1 MWLALRTTKKKE
13 IERYILVEWSFMAVT
28 DKKIGIRLNEDSCR
42 KAQRSCEERI
52 SQKIE
57 KVIILDAG
65 EGKRLHPLTENMPK
79 CLIKI
84 GNKTILE
91 HQLCNLVECGIEEL
105 ILVIGYH
112 SNLIKEKLKRGFS
125 DLEIRYV
132 RNPIYYK
139 TNTVYSLWLARKEMN
154 TDFIYLNG
162 DVFFHRDILK
172 RLIDSERNTCLAID
186 KKRRVGEEEVK
197 VKILDGLVKRIG
209 KEMKH
214 STADGEFI
222 GVAKF
227 CKEINIVFKKR
238 LDEVVKEGKVNAF
251 FELAVQRMLSD
262 YDLYAVDVSDLPC
275 IEIDTYDDLEEAR
288 NLFFKMKGVAR

>member
-1 MWLALRTTKKKE
+1 ME
-13 IERYILVEWSFMAVT
+13 
-28 DKKIGIRLNEDSCR
+28 
-42 KAQRSCEERI
+42 KA
-52 SQKIE
+52 
-57 KVIILDAG
+57 IILDAG

-91 HQLCNLVECGIEEL
+91 HQLRNLVECGIEEL

-112 SNLIKEKLKRGFS
+112 SNMILEKLKQGFS

-132 RNPIYYK
+132 KNPIYYR
-139 TNTVYSLWLARKEMN
+139 TNTVYSLWLARNEMN

-172 RLIDSERNTCLAID
+172 RLIDSELNTCLAID

-197 VKILDGLVKRIG
+197 VKIVDGLVKEIG
-209 KEMKH
+209 KEIKH
-214 STADGEFI
+214 SMADGEFI

-227 CKEINIVFKKR
+227 CKEINVVFKKR
-238 LDEVVKEGKVNAF
+238 LDEVVEEGKVNAF
-251 FELAVQRMLSD
+251 FELAVQRMLSN
-262 YDLYAVDVSDLPC
+262 YDLHAVDVSDLPC

-288 NLFFKMKGVAR
+288 NIFFKMAGVAR

>member
-1 MWLALRTTKKKE
+1 ME
-13 IERYILVEWSFMAVT
+13 
-28 DKKIGIRLNEDSCR
+28 
-42 KAQRSCEERI
+42 KA
-52 SQKIE
+52 
-57 KVIILDAG
+57 IILDAG

-91 HQLCNLVECGIEEL
+91 HQLCNLVECGIKEL

-112 SNLIKEKLKRGFS
+112 SNMILEKLKRGFS
-125 DLEIRYV
+125 DLEIKYV

-139 TNTVYSLWLARKEMN
+139 TNTVYSLWLARNEMD

-162 DVFFHRDILK
+162 DVFFHRDILR
-172 RLIDSERNTCLAID
+172 RLIHSEHNTCLAID

-197 VKILDGLVKRIG
+197 VKIVNGLVKEIG
-209 KEMKH
+209 KEINH
-214 STADGEFI
+214 SMADGEFI

-227 CKEINIVFKKR
+227 CKEINVMFKKR
-238 LDEVVKEGKVNAF
+238 LDEVIKEGKVNAF

-262 YDLYAVDVSDLPC
+262 HDLYTVDVSDLPC
-275 IEIDTYDDLEEAR
+275 IEIDTFNDLEEAKKLVLKIR
-288 NLFFKMKGVAR
+288 DEAR